1 VTLNTGGRAAD
12 AEAVLNELV
21 GWTTRERMDM
31 FRRWVAGSLSIVH
44 LHVLTILE
52 SDAPLPMGKL
62 AEALDVSIASA
73 TGIIDRMEQRGLV
86 ERGQQADDRRVVLVQ
101 PTVAGLAVFSDLDT
115 HRRAGVAKLLDRMTD
130 AELAALLKGLRAMTA
145 ARAAVAAEAVSSGEA
160 KPGEGVEH
168 GGHIGKRGPHDKHC
182 RPTR

>member
-1 VTLNTGGRAAD
+1 VPLNTSGRAAN
-12 AEAVLNELV
+12 AEAVLHELV

-44 LHVLTILE
+44 LHVLSILE

-73 TGIIDRMEQRGLV
+73 TGIVDRMEQRGLV

-101 PTVAGLAVFSDLDT
+101 PTVAGLAVFSDLDA

-160 KPGEGVEH
+160 KVGNRVEH
-168 GGHIGKRGPHDKHC
+168 GRRGKLGHHDKHC
-182 RPTR
+182 RPRR

>member
-1 VTLNTGGRAAD
+1 VPLNTSGRAVD
-12 AEAVLNELV
+12 AEAALNELV

-44 LHVLTILE
+44 LHVLSILE

-86 ERGQQADDRRVVLVQ
+86 ERGQQADDRRVVLVE

-115 HRRAGVAKLLDRMTD
+115 HRREGVAKLLDRMTD
-130 AELAALLKGLRAMTA
+130 AELAALLTGLRAMTA
-145 ARAAVAAEAVSSGEA
+145 ARAAVAAEAVSSGET

-168 GGHIGKRGPHDKHC
+168 GGHGKLGHHGKHC
-182 RPTR
+182 PPTR

>member
-1 VTLNTGGRAAD
+1 M
-12 AEAVLNELV
+12 EAVLNELV

-44 LHVLTILE
+44 LHVLSILE

-86 ERGQQADDRRVVLVQ
+86 ERGQQADDRRIVLVE

-115 HRRAGVAKLLDRMTD
+115 HRRMGVSKLLERMTD

-145 ARAAVAAEAVSSGEA
+145 ARVAVAAETSSSGHT
-160 KPGEGVEH
+160 KPGKAADRRGH
-168 GGHIGKRGPHDKHC
+168 GGLGKVSDRAKHC

>member
-1 VTLNTGGRAAD
+1 VTLNTTGRAAD

-44 LHVLTILE
+44 LHVLSILE
-52 SDAPLPMGKL
+52 SDAPLSMGKL
-62 AEALDVSIASA
+62 ADALDVSIASA
-73 TGIIDRMEQRGLV
+73 TGIVDRMEQRGLV
-86 ERGQQADDRRVVLVQ
+86 ERGQQADDRRVVLVE
-101 PTVAGLAVFSDLDT
+101 PTVAGLAVFSDLDA
-115 HRRAGVAKLLDRMTD
+115 HRRAGVARLLERMTD

-145 ARAAVAAEAVSSGEA
+145 ARVAVAAEAASSGDT
-160 KPGEGVEH
+160 KPGDTADH
-168 GGHIGKRGPHDKHC
+168 GGHGKVSDRARHC

>member
-1 VTLNTGGRAAD
+1 LNTSGRAANV
-12 AEAVLNELV
+12 EAVLNELV

-44 LHVLTILE
+44 LHVLSILE

-86 ERGQQADDRRVVLVQ
+86 ERGQQPDDRRVVLVQ
-101 PTVAGLAVFSDLDT
+101 PTVAGLAVFSDLDE
-115 HRRAGVAKLLDRMTD
+115 HRRAGVAKLLERMTD
-130 AELAALLKGLRAMTA
+130 LELRALLKGLRAMTA
-145 ARAAVAAEAVSSGEA
+145 ARAAVAAEAVTSGD
-160 KPGEGVEH
+160 PRFGEGAEH
-168 GGHIGKRGPHDKHC
+168 GGHGKVGDHGKHC
-182 RPTR
+182 RPAR

>member
-1 VTLNTGGRAAD
+1 VTLNTSGRAAD

-52 SDAPLPMGKL
+52 SEAPLPMGKL

-101 PTVAGLAVFSDLDT
+101 PTVAGLAVFSDLDEN
-115 HRRAGVAKLLDRMTD
+115 RRASVAKLLERMTD
-130 AELAALLKGLRAMTA
+130 AELRALLKGLRAMTA
-145 ARAAVAAEAVSSGEA
+145 ARVAVATEMAASSHA
-160 KPGEGVEH
+160 KPGDGPAHRDH
-168 GGHIGKRGPHDKHC
+168 GKFGDHGKHC

>member
-1 VTLNTGGRAAD
+1 MPLSISARASDAD
-12 AEAVLNELV
+12 AVLNELI

-101 PTVAGLAVFSDLDT
+101 PTVAGLAVFSDLDE
-115 HRRAGVAKLLDRMTD
+115 HRRAGVAKLLERMTD
-130 AELAALLKGLRAMTA
+130 AELAALLKGLRAMSA
-145 ARAAVAAEAVSSGEA
+145 ARGALAPDKVASGHA
-160 KPGEGVEH
+160 KPGGRPEH
-168 GGHIGKRGPHDKHC
+168 GGHGKHGDHGKHC
-182 RPTR
+182 RPAR

>member
-1 VTLNTGGRAAD
+1 MPLSISARAAD

-44 LHVLTILE
+44 LHVLSILE

-86 ERGQQADDRRVVLVQ
+86 ERGQQADDRRVVLVRAT
-101 PTVAGLAVFSDLDT
+101 PGGLAVFSDLDAQ
-115 HRRAGVAKLLDRMTD
+115 RRVSIARILERLTD
-130 AELAALLKGLRAMTA
+130 DELAAFLKGLRAMGA
-145 ARAAVAAEAVSSGEA
+145 ARAAVAGEA
-160 KPGEGVEH
+160 ADTE
-168 GGHIGKRGPHDKHC
+168 RAGPI
-182 RPTR
+182 R

>member
-1 VTLNTGGRAAD
+1 MTLNTGGRAAD

-101 PTVAGLAVFSDLDT
+101 PTVAGLAVFSDLDEN
-115 HRRAGVAKLLDRMTD
+115 RRAGVSRLLERMTD
-130 AELAALLKGLRAMTA
+130 AELAALLRGLRAMSA
-145 ARAAVAAEAVSSGEA
+145 ARGVVATDTAESGLA
-160 KPGEGVEH
+160 KPGRRAEH
-168 GGHIGKRGPHDKHC
+168 GHHRKLGDHGKPC
-182 RPTR
+182 RPAR

>member
-1 VTLNTGGRAAD
+1 MTLSTSGRAAD
-12 AEAVLNELV
+12 TAAVLNELV

-86 ERGQQADDRRVVLVQ
+86 ERAQQADDRRVVLVQ
-101 PTVAGLAVFSDLDT
+101 PTVSGLAVFSDLDE
-115 HRRAGVAKLLDRMTD
+115 HRRAGVTRLLERMTD
-130 AELAALLKGLRAMTA
+130 AELAALRKGLRAMTA
-145 ARAAVAAEAVSSGEA
+145 ARGAVATDTPASGQA
-160 KPGEGVEH
+160 KPGHTPERGDQGKLGNH
-168 GGHIGKRGPHDKHC
+168 GKHC
-182 RPTR
+182 RPAR

>member
-1 VTLNTGGRAAD
+1 MPLSISARAAD

-44 LHVLTILE
+44 LHVLSILE

-86 ERGQQADDRRVVLVQ
+86 ERAQQADDRRVVLVQ
-101 PTVAGLAVFSDLDT
+101 PTVAGLAVFSDLDET
-115 HRRAGVAKLLDRMTD
+115 RRAGVAKLLDRMTD

-145 ARAAVAAEAVSSGEA
+145 ARAALATEVAASGDT
-160 KPGEGVEH
+160 KLGEH
-168 GGHIGKRGPHDKHC
+168 GKLGHHDKHC